1 MDVLVLTA
9 VCVAGL
15 GVAAFMVIRWGAL
28 AYTPSTEAASGK
40 TLVFRLL
47 RTGTVGML
55 GGMLAGGLV
64 GGLGGRLM
72 MRILAATSGDGA
84 QGLLTEA
91 DERVGKITTDGTLGI
106 VIFVGIAGG
115 VVGGL
120 LYVVVRRWLPRPA
133 WLAGLTLGALLLVV
147 FARLDPLSP
156 HNRDFSILHPAWLA
170 VVLVAVLFPLFG
182 LTVAPLVERLERGYP
197 QHPAAVAPLLLLG
210 LTGPM
215 GLIVGALLI
224 GGGYLAGQSGQ
235 RPSVRIG
242 QTALALVGA
251 AGAAW
256 TGAGIFSILT

>member
-1 MDVLVLTA
+1 MDVLLVTA

-15 GVAAFMVIRWGAL
+15 GVAAFIVVRWGRL
-28 AYTPSTEAASGK
+28 AYTPSTETHGGK

-55 GGMLAGGLV
+55 GGMLAGALV

-91 DERVGKITTDGTLGI
+91 DERVGKISTDGTLGI
-106 VIFVGIAGG
+106 IVFVGILGG
-115 VVGGL
+115 IVGGL
-120 LYVVVRRWLPRPA
+120 LYVALRRWLPRPA
-133 WLAGLTLGALLLVV
+133 WLGGLALGSLLLVV
-147 FARLDPLSP
+147 IARLDPLSP
-156 HNRDFSILHPAWLA
+156 NNRDFTILHPTWLA

-182 LTVAPLVERLERGYP
+182 LTVAPLIERLDRGYSR
-197 QHPAAVAPLLLLG
+197 HPAACAPLLLLA
-210 LTGPM
+210 LPGPM
-215 GLIVGALLI
+215 SIIVGLLVLA
-224 GGGYLAGQSGQ
+224 GGYLAAQASQ

-242 QTALALVGA
+242 QTVLALVGA

-256 TGAGIFSILT
+256 TGAGIFSIVT